1 MPQRSKRQKTGEEEQ
16 AEQEDDAPR
25 KTRRFGEQQPSSDRI
40 GGRSGGKWATDGTQ
54 CDPESEVRGLSHV
67 LVHNCADNQM

>member
-1 MPQRSKRQKTGEEEQ
+1 MPQRSKRRKTGEEEQ

-40 GGRSGGKWATDGTQ
+40 GGRSGANGLGEPLTALQFIATSTKDG
-54 CDPESEVRGLSHV
+54 V
-67 LVHNCADNQM
+67 LD